1 MASRNSVR
9 LKRIYDEPTSGDGYR
24 VLVDRIWPR
33 GLSHERARI
42 DEWLKEVAPSTQ
54 LRTWYGHDPAR
65 FEEFER
71 RYRAELTAPEPAA
84 ALSHLVALVRD
95 SGPAGV
101 TLLTATKRYD
111 ISQAAVLARL
121 LSPTETADDA

>member
-1 MASRNSVR
+1 MASGNMVR
-9 LKRIYDEPTSGDGYR
+9 LKRIYDEPAPEDGYR

-65 FEEFER
+65 FEEFQR
-71 RYRAELTAPEPAA
+71 RYRAELTAPDPAA
-84 ALSHLVALVRD
+84 ALSHLVELVRD
-95 SGPAGV
+95 RPPSGL
-101 TLLTATKRYD
+101 TLLTATKHSD
-111 ISQAAVLARL
+111 ISHAAVLARL
-121 LSPTETADDA
+121 LVPTETADDA